1 LRAQTPTILAAEG
14 LNGQAEEDVFTQE
27 MIGVDPALLEVSHIQ
42 FVPGEFALFP
52 WRGLGPKRTVEIE
65 PVLGLKAK

>member
-1 LRAQTPTILAAEG
+1 
-14 LNGQAEEDVFTQE
+14 

-52 WRGLGPKRTVEIE
+52 WRGLEPKRTVEIE
-65 PVLGLKAK
+65 PVLGPKAK